1 MRLRQIALV
10 ARDLEAAATELT
22 EVLGLSVGFRDP
34 AVAKYGLVNVVM
46 PVGDTFLEVVSPAQ
60 AGTTA
65 GRLLDK
71 RGGDGGYMVILQ
83 VPDIQAARARPAAL
97 GVRVV
102 AEYSRPDGV
111 YMTHLHPRDVG
122 GAILSIDAMEPP
134 ERWEWGGPDWQA
146 HVRTEDSLAISGV
159 TVQGE
164 DAAGTAT
171 MAARWA
177 EVLGVPATPVAGG
190 FEQRL
195 SQGGT
200 IRFEVASD
208 GRGEGVSCIE
218 LTVRD
223 PQRILARAQAR
234 GCVDAQG
241 AIVLCGTRV
250 SLVRAP

>member
-10 ARDLEAAATELT
+10 AHDLEQAASDLT

-65 GRLLDK
+65 GRLLEK

-83 VPDIQAARARPAAL
+83 VPDIHAARARPAAL

-122 GAILSIDAMEPP
+122 GAILSVDAMEPP
-134 ERWEWGGPDWQA
+134 ERWEWGGPDWKA
-146 HVRTEDSLAISGV
+146 HVRTEDCLSISGV
-159 TVQGE
+159 TVQAE
-164 DAAGTAT
+164 THEAAGK

-177 EVLGVPATPVAGG
+177 EVLGAPAETVPGG
-190 FEQRL
+190 FVQRL

-200 IRFEVASD
+200 IRFEAATD
-208 GRGEGVSCIE
+208 GRGEGVSTIE

-234 GCVDAQG
+234 GCLDAQG
-241 AIVLCGTRV
+241 RLMLCGTRV
-250 SLVRAP
+250 DLVAA

>member
-10 ARDLEAAATELT
+10 AHDLEQAASDLT

-65 GRLLDK
+65 GRLLEK

-83 VPDIQAARARPAAL
+83 VLDIHAARARPAAL

-102 AEYSRPDGV
+102 SEYSRPDGV

-134 ERWEWGGPDWQA
+134 ERWEWGGPDWKA
-146 HVRTEDSLAISGV
+146 HVRTQDCLSISGV
-159 TVQGE
+159 TVQAE
-164 DAAGTAT
+164 THEAAGK
-171 MAARWA
+171 MASRWA
-177 EVLGVPATPVAGG
+177 EVLGVPAEAVPGG
-190 FEQRL
+190 FVQRL

-200 IRFEVASD
+200 IRFEAATD
-208 GRGEGVSCIE
+208 GRGEGVSTIE

-241 AIVLCGTRV
+241 RLMLCGTRV
-250 SLVRAP
+250 DLVAA

>member
-10 ARDLEAAATELT
+10 AHNLEQAASDLT

-65 GRLLDK
+65 GRLLEK

-83 VPDIQAARARPAAL
+83 VPDIHAARARPAAL

-122 GAILSIDAMEPP
+122 GAILSVDAMEPP
-134 ERWEWGGPDWQA
+134 ERWEWGGPDWKA
-146 HVRTEDSLAISGV
+146 HVRTQDCLSISGV
-159 TVQGE
+159 TVQAE
-164 DAAGTAT
+164 THEAAGKMAT
-171 MAARWA
+171 RWA
-177 EVLGVPATPVAGG
+177 EVLGVPAEAVPGG

-200 IRFEVASD
+200 IRFEAATD
-208 GRGEGVSCIE
+208 GRGEGVSTIE

-223 PQRILARAQAR
+223 PQRILSRAQAR

-241 AIVLCGTRV
+241 RLMLCGTRV
-250 SLVRAP
+250 DLVAA

>member
-10 ARDLEAAATELT
+10 AHDLEQAASDLT

-34 AVAKYGLVNVVM
+34 AVAKYGLVNVVI

-65 GRLLDK
+65 GRLLEK

-83 VPDIQAARARPAAL
+83 VPDIHAARARPAAL

-122 GAILSIDAMEPP
+122 GAILSVDAMEPP
-134 ERWEWGGPDWQA
+134 ERWEWGGPDWKA
-146 HVRTEDSLAISGV
+146 HVRTEDCLSISGV
-159 TVQGE
+159 TVQAE
-164 DAAGTAT
+164 THEAAGKMAT
-171 MAARWA
+171 RWA
-177 EVLGVPATPVAGG
+177 EVLGVPAEAVPGG

-200 IRFEVASD
+200 IRFEAATD
-208 GRGEGVSCIE
+208 GRGEGVSTIE

-241 AIVLCGTRV
+241 RLMLCGTRV
-250 SLVRAP
+250 DLVAA

>member
-10 ARDLEAAATELT
+10 AHDLEQAASDLT

-34 AVAKYGLVNVVM
+34 AVAKYGLVNVVI

-65 GRLLDK
+65 GRLLEK

-83 VPDIQAARARPAAL
+83 VPDIHAARARPAAL

-134 ERWEWGGPDWQA
+134 ERWEWGGPDWKA
-146 HVRTEDSLAISGV
+146 HVRTEDCLSISGV
-159 TVQGE
+159 TVQAE
-164 DAAGTAT
+164 THEAAAK

-177 EVLGVPATPVAGG
+177 EVLGVPAEAVAGG
-190 FEQRL
+190 FVQRL

-200 IRFEVASD
+200 IRFEAATD
-208 GRGEGVSCIE
+208 GRGEGVSTIE

-234 GCVDAQG
+234 GRVDAQG
-241 AIVLCGTRV
+241 RLMLCGTRV
-250 SLVRAP
+250 DLVAA

>member
-71 RGGDGGYMVILQ
+71 RAGDGGYMVILQ
-83 VPDIQAARARPAAL
+83 VQDIHAARARPAAL

-134 ERWEWGGPDWQA
+134 ERWEWGGPDWHK
-146 HVRTEDSLAISGV
+146 HVRTEDCLAISGV

-164 DAAGTAT
+164 DAKSTAA

-177 EVLGVPATPVAGG
+177 EVLGVPAQPVAGG

-200 IRFEVASD
+200 IRFEVATD

-223 PQRILARAQAR
+223 PQRILARAKAR
-234 GCVDAQG
+234 GSVDAQG
-241 AIVLCGTRV
+241 ALVLCGTRV
-250 SLVRAP
+250 SLVTAR